1 MALNAFLTLQGKKQG
16 AIKGSVTQK
25 GREGTIM
32 VIAANH
38 EIHAPMSN
46 TGSGAVI
53 GKRVHKPFIITKELD
68 KSSPLLYQ
76 AMVSTEDITVW
87 ELKFYAAAT
96 AGAGA
101 AAVEKQNY
109 TIVLTDTL
117 ITDIRFFLPNT
128 KDPDSVKFNPYEEIE
143 FTYQTIQWTWV
154 DGGITSTD
162 QWQS

>member
-1 MALNAFLTLQGKKQG
+1 MALNAFLTLQGNKQG
-16 AIKGSVTQK
+16 VIKGSVIQK

-38 EIHAPMSN
+38 EILSPMSN
-46 TGSGAVI
+46 TGSGAAV

-76 AMVSTEDITVW
+76 AMINNEDLTVW
-87 ELKFYAAAT
+87 ELKFYAAS
-96 AGAGA
+96 AGPGA
-101 AAVEKQNY
+101 AGVEKQNY
-109 TIVLTDTL
+109 TVKLTNAF

-128 KDPDSVKFNPYEEIE
+128 KNPDSAKLNPYEEIE
-143 FTYQTIQWTWV
+143 FNYQAIQWTWV
-154 DGGITSTD
+154 DGGITTTD